1 MPQAQLEPE
10 EREKIRQLIQEIA
23 KKLSL
28 IFELPDFDLD
38 QLFPQF
44 APFEQNKE
52 HRGDP
57 ELDEKDG

>member
-28 IFELPDFDLD
+28 IFEIPDLDLD

-52 HRGDP
+52 LRVDP

>member
-1 MPQAQLEPE
+1 MTQAQLEPE
-10 EREKIRQLIQEIA
+10 EHEKIKQFIQEFA

-28 IFELPDFDLD
+28 ILELPEFDLD
-38 QLFPQF
+38 LLFPQF

-52 HRGDP
+52 LRIDP